1 MHIFTS
7 NQKWSCGYTWM
18 SRSKNKLVCEKYKL
32 CLKWH
37 AWVWRSLIPE
47 SPVRT
52 AIMYIWVHPSCCA
65 LWSILR
71 NSVMPDDGRL
81 WEETMLSKMP
91 VVMKSSFISFHF
103 KIRFVWKKLNCNYF
117 WKWKL
122 SVLCLYFL
130 KINSKNKKLNH
141 QLESVKREH
150 LDEWVELMAWRN

>member
-1 MHIFTS
+1 M
-7 NQKWSCGYTWM
+7 
-18 SRSKNKLVCEKYKL
+18 CEKYKL

-47 SPVRT
+47 SPVRA

-71 NSVMPDDGRL
+71 NSVMSDDDRL

-103 KIRFVWKKLNCNYF
+103 KILFVLEKLNCNSFGNESSLFSVYIF
-117 WKWKL
+117 WKSTL
-122 SVLCLYFL
+122 R
-130 KINSKNKKLNH
+130 KKTEPSIRKCKARARRWMSRTH
-141 QLESVKREH
+141 GLEE
-150 LDEWVELMAWRN
+150 LEWGGNRYTGTGYQDSILE